1 MCHFKMNNT
10 FYLEL
15 PWFFCLH
22 FKFKLIGWIVCATN
36 YREKKTHKKLANSTN
51 CFQKWSERKKI
62 IPEIFSSSKNEM
74 ISTIGVITGAK
85 TGMSK
90 ETKNN
95 LSMSYRFSNLES
107 LFYTQVMEW
116 FMLYKVSMYYM
127 ILCQQVCFFLCAAI
141 SLRSTHVVSYYML
154 VTLTWVT

>member
-1 MCHFKMNNT
+1 MA
-10 FYLEL
+10 EL
-15 PWFFCLH
+15 FVQQ
-22 FKFKLIGWIVCATN
+22 IT
-36 YREKKTHKKLANSTN
+36 EKKKRIKNSPIQQIAFKNEVNAKKSY
-51 CFQKWSERKKI
+51 QKDSVRA
-62 IPEIFSSSKNEM
+62 KNEM

-154 VTLTWVT
+154 VTLTWVI